1 MPTYNIFGWQKP
13 CYLLQ
18 DGYAESYK
26 ELMETTEWESY
37 GTESG
42 NPQCAN
48 CMVHCGYEPTSVDD
62 TFGSL
67 RGFADTVKAT
77 FSLYP
82 DKDALADLDR
92 EVRPVHSYNPLV
104 QIEAPSPQAEESR
117 V

>member
-1 MPTYNIFGWQKP
+1 MGQ
-13 CYLLQ
+13 LRHRVGQ
-18 DGYAESYK
+18 SAVR
-26 ELMETTEWESY
+26 
-37 GTESG
+37 
-42 NPQCAN
+42 N